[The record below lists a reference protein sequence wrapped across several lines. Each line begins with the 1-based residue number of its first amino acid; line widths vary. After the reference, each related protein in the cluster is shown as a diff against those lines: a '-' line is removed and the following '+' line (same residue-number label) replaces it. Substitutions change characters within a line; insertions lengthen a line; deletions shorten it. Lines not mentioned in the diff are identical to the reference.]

1 MNRFNI
7 EVRLKCTIKRH
18 HLDLLFSFLKPFG
31 FNQTDIQANPQG
43 LKLLSHYLTDH
54 EHPEVRYDHTPLLK
68 HLLIKNIHQTTQVF
82 LPILFCRRN
91 YFKQHKS
98 WGYPIIH
105 FMDEQPEIYPISTA
119 DTQFHRVL
127 GYPEDIAAIIV
138 LREAEAGTKAK
149 NIIRQLNRESGL
161 LEFNIARPFNGS
173 VVILRKMYLYYD
185 HGLRYHVNI
194 HDEFLLKHHI
204 KKIYEF
210 INPAQFRGAWIDA
223 DTFFMQDTFLSYTP
237 EISRN
242 YNRLSDERLLHD
254 WARFLVQ
261 FHHKEVT
268 RNARLTQMYKSYLN
282 GILLPK
288 MNYIHTEC
296 GLKSSANNPFLSENL
311 HAGKTVY
318 TVDDSA
324 FIYHR
329 PYYFDI
335 QVSLKRLKSF
345 MTFHDIKPLT
355 AGFGDFLNIKF
366 SFREKAVFSLLLKL
380 WGVDRFESLL
390 TMDPENLA
398 FMERILQEDSVVG
411 RDLKLFQDMQNH
423 LHRFVEKTE
432 PLSKVLVLFPDED
445 EDWSHLFRL
454 VEALEQTTVEYDVIS
469 LNHFL
474 QVRPELSGDGSFRV
488 DGQHYAMLVL
498 PGIRHLPMKAL
509 VKINDLH
516 QAGGKLITM
525 GRLPENPDR
534 DQELYKAIHNTLWLD
549 REMDRALYFKK
560 SPNNG
565 FSYFIS
571 DGQALAHILHSN
583 TAGQYLKWETLPAGL
598 KYFERRLGKK
608 RFLLFLN
615 LSAREQEFP
624 GFQLTQTCTIK
635 LLHATQEAALKF
647 INAFRLEKGAQKLPF
662 KIPEFS
668 FILCEVLAD
677 NEKHRVRSHIQPVES
692 NDWYV
697 EIDGQEQLSRLG
709 DRSVEAPYNWKPVTY
724 SKVVE
729 IDGKQLEGNRVF
741 LKLGTVYDWCT
752 IRINDKKDIHCFS
765 PPFEVDITPWV
776 KAGTNGLTISIGH
789 RLSNHMAVAAQQ
801 EHTIVPVTPYGLIG
815 PVEIAYR
822 AIGSMN

>member
-7 EVRLKCTIKRH
+7 EVRIKCTVKYS
-18 HLDLLFSFLKPFG
+18 HLEQLFSFLKPFG
-31 FNQTDIQANPQG
+31 FNKIDVRANPQG
-43 LKLLSHYLTDH
+43 LKLISHFLAERQY
-54 EHPEVRYDHTPLLK
+54 PAVRYDHTPLLK

-105 FMDEQPEIYPISTA
+105 FMDEQPEIYPLTTA
-119 DTQFHRVL
+119 DTRFHRVL

-138 LREAEAGTKAK
+138 LRETASGTRAK
-149 NIIRQLNRESGL
+149 NIIRRLNRENGL
-161 LEFNIARPFNGS
+161 LEFNISSPFNGS

-210 INPAQFRGAWIDA
+210 INPALFQGAWIDA

-242 YNRLSDERLLHD
+242 YNRLSDEKLLHD

-261 FHHKEVT
+261 FHQGEVT

-288 MNYIHTEC
+288 MNYIHSAC
-296 GLKSSANNPFLSENL
+296 GLKTSADNPFLAENL
-311 HAGKTVY
+311 HAGQTVY
-318 TVDDSA
+318 RLDDSA
-324 FIYHR
+324 FIYHQ
-329 PYYFDI
+329 PYYFNI

-345 MTFHDIKPLT
+345 MTFHGLKPLT
-355 AGFGDFLNIKF
+355 VGFGDFLNLKF
-366 SFREKAVFSLLLKL
+366 SFREKALFSLLLKL
-380 WGVDRFESLL
+380 WGADQFESTLSL
-390 TMDPENLA
+390 EPENLV
-398 FMERILQEDSVVG
+398 FMERILQAESGMGD
-411 RDLKLFQDMQNH
+411 DLKRFQEMQNN
-423 LHRFVEKTE
+423 LHRFIEKSE
-432 PLSKVLVLFPDED
+432 ALNKVLMLFPDDD
-445 EDWSHLFRL
+445 EDWSDLFHL
-454 VEALEQTTVEYDVIS
+454 VEAMEKTTMEYDVIS
-469 LNHFL
+469 LSHFL
-474 QVRPELSGDGSFRV
+474 KARMEQEEDGAFRMG
-488 DGQHYAMLVL
+488 GQLYTMLLL
-498 PGIRHLPMKAL
+498 PGIQRLPLEAL
-509 VKINDLH
+509 KKISDLH

-525 GRLPENPDR
+525 GRLPEDPDHDR
-534 DQELYKAIHNTLWLD
+534 ELYRAIHNTLWLD
-549 REMDRALYFKK
+549 REMERALYFKT

-583 TAGQYLKWETLPAGL
+583 TAEQHLKWETLPAGL
-598 KYFERRLGKK
+598 KYFERRLGNKH
-608 RFLLFLN
+608 FMLFLN
-615 LSAREQEFP
+615 LSAREQKFP
-624 GFQLTQTCTIK
+624 DFHLAHPCTLK
-635 LLHATQEAALKF
+635 LMHATQEAALKF
-647 INAFRLEKGAQKLPF
+647 INAYRMEKGQQTLPF
-662 KIPEFS
+662 SIPEFS
-668 FILCEVLAD
+668 FILCERVTEELR
-677 NEKHRVRSHIQPVES
+677 NPVRSHIQPVDA

-724 SKVVE
+724 SKVVQ
-729 IDGKQLEGNRVF
+729 IDKTLMEGHRVY

-752 IRINDKKDIHCFS
+752 IRINDKKDIYCFT
-765 PPFEVDITPWV
+765 PPFEVEITPWIR
-776 KAGTNGLTISIGH
+776 AGTNGLSIKVGH
-789 RLSNHMAVAAQQ
+789 RLSNHLAMAAQQ
-801 EHTIVPVTPYGLIG
+801 EHTITPVTPYGLIG

-822 AIGSMN
+822 SPGFGH